1 MQTGMRRPGPPI
13 IQLTFHLLI
22 RKMQNANWNAEAIIN
37 GGPSYNL
44 HFILLMQNGMWRP
57 GLPIT
62 PEINHVLPN
71 WTLSFHSDNADG
83 RQIVWYGLVHI
94 SSK

>member
-1 MQTGMRRPGPPI
+1 MLTTGEEQQDVQREWVPAMRRPG
-13 IQLTFHLLI
+13 L
-22 RKMQNANWNAEAIIN
+22 
-37 GGPSYNL
+37 PSNNL
-44 HFILLMQNGMWRP
+44 HFILLMQNGIRRP